1 MYSTAMHI
9 ILHILN
15 IFVLIKTWSYSAY
28 EIKNNNNK
36 ISGIVSIVL
45 QVAVFVLIVYLLYRQ

>member
-15 IFVLIKTWSYSAY
+15 IFVLIKTFSYGMY
-28 EIKNNNNK
+28 EIKVNNNK
-36 ISGIVSIVL
+36 MGGIVSIVL
-45 QVAVFVLIVYLLYRQ
+45 QIIVFLLIVYLLYRQ